1 MNMPKRKGLISMP
14 MPKDAEE
21 VKSVVRI
28 GGYHYWNWK
37 FPFRHFEK
45 ERLLIATKNRIY
57 EAVV

>member
-1 MNMPKRKGLISMP
+1 MP